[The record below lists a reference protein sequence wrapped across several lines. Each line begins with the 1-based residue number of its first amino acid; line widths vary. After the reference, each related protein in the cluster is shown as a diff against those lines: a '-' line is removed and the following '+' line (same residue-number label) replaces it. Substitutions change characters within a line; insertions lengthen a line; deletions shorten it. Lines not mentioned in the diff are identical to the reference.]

1 MQCLIIG
8 NIIVFPGL
16 HEVIIVHVCCTCWV
30 LITTQCRSTPNTKKK
45 HFFMILHSK
54 MNIFKYIFCHLSLSR
69 LIVLPIL
76 WNYLTYSQ
84 VGIRNNTAQL
94 PPKSKSQNA
103 KAAALPNFWSRKKF
117 TGWFLR
123 PISTIIAM
131 STITFWK
138 KL

>member
-1 MQCLIIG
+1 MQCLIMG
-8 NIIVFPGL
+8 NIIVFPCL

-30 LITTQCRSTPNTKKK
+30 LITTQCRSTPNTKK
-45 HFFMILHSK
+45 
-54 MNIFKYIFCHLSLSR
+54 NIFSWFYTVKWIFFKYIFCHLSLSR

-76 WNYLTYSQ
+76 WNYLMYSQ

-103 KAAALPNFWSRKKF
+103 KAAALPNFRSRKKF